1 MAMYG
6 KLGKGKAKAKS
17 GIKARM
23 GKASSKKGKLGM
35 KSQKE
40 KKSKT
45 AKYAY

>member
-17 GIKARM
+17 GIKARI
-23 GKASSKKGKLGM
+23 GKASPKKGKLGM

>member
-17 GIKARM
+17 GVKARM
-23 GKASSKKGKLGM
+23 CKAAPKRGKLGM

-45 AKYAY
+45 SKYSY

>member
-6 KLGKGKAKAKS
+6 KLGKGKAKTKS

-23 GKASSKKGKLGM
+23 TKAAPKKGKLGM

-45 AKYAY
+45 TKYA